1 MSVETENSASHLD
14 TVKLVLALLLVVS
27 GIAGFYYFGEQ
38 SNLLRV
44 IGMLLMFG
52 LAISLVYM
60 TNLGQMFWGFL
71 LGSRVELRKVVWPT
85 KKETIQTTLIVGV
98 MVLFIG
104 ILLWMFDSLLMWGI
118 GFVTGQG
125 G

>member
-44 IGMLLMFG
+44 IGMLIMFS
-52 LAISLVYM
+52 LAIGLVYM
-60 TNLGQMFWGFL
+60 TNLGQTFWGFL
-71 LGSRVELRKVVWPT
+71 LGSRVELKKVVWPT

-118 GFVTGQG
+118 SFVTGQG
-125 G
+125 A

>member
-1 MSVETENSASHLD
+1 MSVETESTASHLD
-14 TVKLVLALLLVVS
+14 TVKLVLALILVVS

-44 IGMLLMFG
+44 IGMLLLFSM
-52 LAISLVYM
+52 AIALVYV
-60 TNLGQMFWGFL
+60 TNLGRMFWGFL
-71 LGSRVELRKVVWPT
+71 QGSRVELRKVVWPT
-85 KKETIQTTLIVGV
+85 RKETLQTTLIVGV

>member
-71 LGSRVELRKVVWPT
+71 LGSRVELKKVVWPT

-118 GFVTGQG
+118 SFVTGQG
-125 G
+125 V

>member
-118 GFVTGQG
+118 SFVTGQG
-125 G
+125 V